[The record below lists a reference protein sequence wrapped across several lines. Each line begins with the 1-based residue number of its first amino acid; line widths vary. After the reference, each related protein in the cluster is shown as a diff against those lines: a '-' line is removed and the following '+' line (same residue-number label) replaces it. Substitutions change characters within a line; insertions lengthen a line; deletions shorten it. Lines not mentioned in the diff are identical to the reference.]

1 MQCVYGKTARL
12 FCCAAKLRGEKRIR
26 FSPSYNHYRRRGD
39 RTRSRVPQSG
49 RRGRRPLRGG
59 ANPRIFVLFTSFY
72 TFLLKTRKN
81 AQIFVALRL
90 TICYIKEIEASSATE
105 RAPGSAASPA
115 QIPDTAASP
124 APPPLSLMAPIR
136 TRLSAAFFG
145 AFCVVLLA
153 LRQQGFVVR
162 NKNPSKNSR

>member
-1 MQCVYGKTARL
+1 VVQ
-12 FCCAAKLRGEKRIR
+12 IR
-26 FSPSYNHYRRRGD
+26 A
-39 RTRSRVPQSG
+39 
-49 RRGRRPLRGG
+49 L
-59 ANPRIFVLFTSFY
+59 FVLLTSYY
-72 TFLLKTRKN
+72 TFLLKARKN

-145 AFCVVLLA
+145 AFCLVLLA

-162 NKNPSKNSR
+162 SKNTAKIARCGVLRSFDGAV